1 NQISAYRIFILGTSG
16 NGAGTATGTINFTD
30 GTSQTISNSNVP
42 DWYNATPFAASG
54 FGRVNRTTNAIQTPA
69 GNPRLYQLEVA
80 IEAANQSKLIES
92 ITVEKISGG
101 FINVM
106 AVSADVVPTCPS
118 PTGMSAI
125 TTADGATV
133 TWTAPLTIPDGG
145 YDYYYSTDGI
155 APDENTD
162 PEGNTSDTS
171 VELTGL
177 NTGVTYYFWVRSN
190 CETSNIGYWQM
201 VTFTTGQLT
210 VTYSE

>member
-1 NQISAYRIFILGTSG
+1 TSALPANGLITSAIASTSGLTYQLASYSENNSLRLVDEGDEGTLTFSNQISAYRIFILGTSG

-155 APDENTD
+155 APDEN
-162 PEGNTSDTS
+162 
-171 VELTGL
+171 
-177 NTGVTYYFWVRSN
+177 
-190 CETSNIGYWQM
+190 
-201 VTFTTGQLT
+201 
-210 VTYSE
+210 